1 MIFNVIN
8 SNHNQEAKELEILWK
23 KKLKRKADEH
33 EKSATGRKLCTC
45 DKI

>member
-23 KKLKRKADEH
+23 KLKRKADEQ